1 MNGRRWRVGAGLLAL
16 VLVLW
21 AWAPASDTPAPQ
33 TSPTVQ
39 STGLTAAGDK
49 TARRPPPRA
58 LAVRTGAGQ
67 TPPPPSDAERERS
80 MLRSDEGPVVR
91 CALEWQDLEGE
102 PLVPRYRSF
111 YLSEHALGDGR
122 LPRQVG
128 ASATGLT
135 LPAATAAHLR
145 AQATDGQLVHELH
158 MKERLVFSFT
168 EQGCAVA
175 LQSNEVFEVH
185 CSWPSPE
192 DVSEEF
198 DDAHPLSR
206 VRHPHTLGIGEQ
218 GLSVATPEPEGFVDV
233 PVLPSTVWRVHW
245 KMGLCSGMERVE

>member
-1 MNGRRWRVGAGLLAL
+1 MNGHRWRVGAGLLAL

-80 MLRSDEGPVVR
+80 MLRSYEGPVVR

-102 PLVPRYRSF
+102 PLVPQSQGF
-111 YLSEHALGDGR
+111 YLSKHALGDDS
-122 LPRQVG
+122 LPRTAG
-128 ASATGLT
+128 ASQTGLT

-175 LQSNEVFEVH
+175 FQTNRVFEVH
-185 CSWPSPE
+185 CSWPTPE
-192 DVSEEF
+192 DAV
-198 DDAHPLSR
+198 DDIDITHPVMLR
-206 VRHPHTLGIGEQ
+206 DTPHTVGS
-218 GLSVATPEPEGFVDV
+218 GLEGLYVSTPEPEGSTEIAV
-233 PVLPSTVWRVHW
+233 PGAVWRVHW
-245 KMGLCSGMERVE
+245 KMGLCSGVERVE